1 MVWGIK
7 TSCFSYLQIS
17 RWALGPV
24 WPSFRDKEDQS
35 WNCSR
40 IGIIP
45 HKPCFFNKQVM
56 KRKPPIGVICRRSW
70 INGSWL
76 YRWRF
81 NQNLQMVRVNPR
93 VFVFTDEPWAGPAL
107 GPMGGMND
115 GQQRLCHQADCGGPS
130 APWMT
135 AVSQQPQ
142 KDYICLVHDASS
154 RKSILFFPIRQQ
166 LEKETC

>member
-17 RWALGPV
+17 RWALRPV

-40 IGIIP
+40 IVIIP

-56 KRKPPIGVICRRSW
+56 KRKPPIGVLCRRSW

-76 YRWRF
+76 YSEGSTRIFRW
-81 NQNLQMVRVNPR
+81 LEWIPGCLYSLMSPGL
-93 VFVFTDEPWAGPAL
+93 DLLLAPWEEW
-107 GPMGGMND
+107 MMD
-115 GQQRLCHQADCGGPS
+115 SSVCVTKKTVGGPLPHGWLLWVNS
-130 APWMT
+130 PRKITFALFMMPART
-135 AVSQQPQ
+135 R
-142 KDYICLVHDASS
+142 ASC
-154 RKSILFFPIRQQ
+154 FF
-166 LEKETC
+166 LSDSS